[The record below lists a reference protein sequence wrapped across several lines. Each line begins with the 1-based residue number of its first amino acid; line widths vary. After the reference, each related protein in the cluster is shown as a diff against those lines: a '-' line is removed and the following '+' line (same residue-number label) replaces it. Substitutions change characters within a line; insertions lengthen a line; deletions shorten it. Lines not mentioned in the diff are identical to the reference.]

1 MLPWLLMISTAL
13 SLPPRNATFNVGGGG
28 YPRGVQLP
36 GSGAMLVCAGMRV
49 YEAAV
54 DAESAKLGPFA
65 LVGTVAVDGRP
76 GADLSNCQLLAL
88 NASRVLASYR
98 HHLGCAPARGGG
110 TLCASYSLQLA
121 ASDDAGHTWQA
132 QHSTIVNGSV
142 GMWEPFLFRQQ
153 QQQPQPQPQQQQ
165 QQQPPQ
171 QQQWEGELRVAYSQE
186 VTNHGNQSIVWQRSP
201 DLGKSWL
208 PLDARGGEGGVISDG
223 SEEGTRD
230 GMPGVAVL
238 ADGSVLAVFERGQRL
253 GGRFLFRVMA
263 RRSFDGGSTW
273 GGARGVYNASRA
285 GYNAGAPQVV
295 VHRTSS
301 GGGGA
306 SKAVVTVSFMTD
318 EDATGAASWVGDAS
332 VKVLTARNGG
342 AGGAP
347 LDFVAA
353 DRELVRAGPGALW
366 PGLVATE
373 NDGWVT
379 FGAGGKAFVLG
390 PL

>member
-1 MLPWLLMISTAL
+1 MLPWVLISIAL
-13 SLPPRNATFNVGGGG
+13 SVLPWVPRNATFGVGGGG

-54 DAESAKLGPFA
+54 ESARLGPFA
-65 LVGTVAVDGRP
+65 PVGTVAVDGRP

-121 ASDDAGHTWQA
+121 ASDDAGRTWQA
-132 QHSTIVNGSV
+132 QYSTIVNGSV

-153 QQQPQPQPQQQQ
+153 QQHG
-165 QQQPPQ
+165 
-171 QQQWEGELRVAYSQE
+171 GELRVAYSQE

-208 PLDARGGEGGVISDG
+208 PLEARGGGEGGVISDG

-230 GMPGVAVL
+230 GMPGLAVL

-263 RRSFDGGSTW
+263 RRSFDGGITW

-295 VHRTSS
+295 VHRKSS
-301 GGGGA
+301 EGGGA
-306 SKAVVTVSFMTD
+306 SEAVVTVSFMTD
-318 EDATGAASWVGDAS
+318 EDATGPASWVGDAS
-332 VKVLTARNGG
+332 VKVITARNGG
-342 AGGAP
+342 VGGAP

-379 FGAGGKAFVLG
+379 FGVGGKTFVLG